1 MQLIH
6 WSAYNDGI
14 TTLAD
19 ACIRSIFSK
28 RAARP
33 CFFHSMFYLKDMDAI
48 CIYIRRSLLI
58 CLQMKRQWW

>member
-19 ACIRSIFSK
+19 AYIRSIFSK

-33 CFFHSMFYLKDMDAI
+33 CFFIQCFI
-48 CIYIRRSLLI
+48 
-58 CLQMKRQWW
+58 